1 MGSTGQTRTVST
13 KACQVFIH
21 LKETPA
27 IWEVW
32 DQMPQIAGLPAGQPL
47 SGRDTTR
54 TATNLT
60 VKTSRTSS
68 FSMPPSPC
76 QVDPEGYH
84 TDSGKLRHGTCH
96 FALDT
101 QVFIKIS
108 NVYRNLKDQMKLDLC
123 IC

>member
-32 DQMPQIAGLPAGQPL
+32 DQMPQTAGLPAGQHL

-54 TATNLT
+54 TATSLT
-60 VKTSRTSS
+60 VKTNRTSP
-68 FSMPPSPC
+68 FSMPPSLC

-84 TDSGKLRHGTCH
+84 TDSGEGMVNVI

-108 NVYRNLKDQMKLDLC
+108 NVYS
-123 IC
+123 